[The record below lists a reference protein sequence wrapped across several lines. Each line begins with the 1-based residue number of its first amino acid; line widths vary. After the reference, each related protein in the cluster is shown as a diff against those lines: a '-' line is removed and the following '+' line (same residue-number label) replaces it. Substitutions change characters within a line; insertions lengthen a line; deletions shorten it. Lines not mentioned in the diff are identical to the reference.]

1 MYLSGP
7 PAREKDH
14 ARDLLQRCFQEE
26 ERLVTD
32 AEVLQEIL
40 HRYAAIRRKEA
51 IQPAFETLFG
61 IVDEIFPIEAR
72 DVDRARAI
80 LLASDRLSARDAL
93 HLALMERHSVS
104 RILSFDRGFDG
115 YPGIKRIG
123 P

>member
-7 PAREKDH
+7 LALQKDQS
-14 ARDLLQRCFQEE
+14 RDLLQRCFQEE

-40 HRYAAIRRKEA
+40 HGYAAIGRKKA
-51 IQPAFETLFG
+51 IQPAFETLLG

-72 DVDRARAI
+72 DVDRAKAI
-80 LLASDRLSARDAL
+80 LFATDRLSARDAL